1 MKSISNKLIFTII
14 SLLIIITIIDLSI
27 QTKIAKQNII
37 ETHKESLNRL
47 FQRLQLTLSDPIWN
61 MQTQMVGQI
70 ILTEG
75 LDDSIDSIKVFDEEN
90 NLISQYLRS
99 NPKQNI
105 PQSKFININYNKQK
119 IATVE
124 ISYNRDNVQ
133 KLIAQ
138 KIQNILIHNLII
150 ILIISLIIKLVVDN
164 IITKRLL
171 NLTSNIKLFSTTKKI
186 KNIKIKSNDEI
197 GFLAH
202 EFNNMQKE
210 LKQNWDSLNQ
220 INKTLE
226 DKVKIEVEKNRK
238 KEKQIFEQSK
248 LAQMGEM
255 IGNIAHQWRQ
265 PLSFIST
272 IASSLS
278 LQKELGTLNDEI
290 FYERMQDIVNKTMYL
305 SNTIDTFRDFIKND
319 KDLYTLSINKTVDET
334 LQIIE
339 KNLEN
344 ENIEIKKNYHDE
356 LYYMGYKGEISQVLL
371 NILNNAKD
379 ALLEKEIAYKQLSID
394 ISKFNENS
402 LCVTII
408 DNAGGIKEDILS
420 KIFDPYFTTKH
431 KSQGTGIGLYMSKD
445 IIEKHH
451 NGELRVEN
459 TKDGAKFTI
468 ILPLKK

>member
-61 MQTQMVGQI
+61 MQTQMVEQI